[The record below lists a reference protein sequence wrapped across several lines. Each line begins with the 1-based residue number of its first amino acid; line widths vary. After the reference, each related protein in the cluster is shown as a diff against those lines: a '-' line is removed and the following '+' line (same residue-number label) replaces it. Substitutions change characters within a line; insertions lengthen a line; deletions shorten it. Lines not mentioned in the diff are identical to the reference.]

1 MGFTKRG
8 PTSDARIWLSMKLK
22 GLFMRLGNSF
32 LFNSV
37 HLWTVPLSFTVF
49 MADYTHSFIMR
60 LKSWHIKGYYQK
72 RQVTYCLINSLL
84 LLKALDGS
92 SFIWLLLN
100 SSGKDIPWFQ
110 LKVLLFRNCCY
121 CKFLILFFCW
131 INSLFMSRP
140 IKHMLLL

>member
-22 GLFMRLGNSF
+22 GLFMRRGNSF

-37 HLWTVPLSFTVF
+37 HLWTVPLSFTLF
-49 MADYTHSFIMR
+49 MADYTHWAWGPSWSLSFIMR

-92 SFIWLLLN
+92 SFIWFLPN
-100 SSGKDIPWFQ
+100 SSRKDIPWFQ

-121 CKFLILFFCW
+121 CKFLILFF
-131 INSLFMSRP
+131 
-140 IKHMLLL
+140 LLD